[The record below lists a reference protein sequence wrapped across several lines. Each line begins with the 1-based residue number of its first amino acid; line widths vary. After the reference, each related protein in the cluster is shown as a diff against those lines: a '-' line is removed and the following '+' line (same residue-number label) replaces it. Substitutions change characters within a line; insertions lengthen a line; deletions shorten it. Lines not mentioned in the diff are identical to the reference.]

1 MIFKIA
7 WRNIYRNK
15 KRSLITITSIFA
27 ALFLIIL
34 MRALQFGFYDKLIET
49 VVESYAGYVEIH
61 ADGFWDNQNLDNSMQ
76 VDQEL
81 LDKIKSVEGVE
92 NIVQRL
98 QTFSLISMGDK
109 TKGAVINGINLSE
122 EQKIT
127 DWNKKMLSGS
137 FDIKKNEI
145 IIGKGIAEFFNISE
159 NDTLIL
165 YGQGYRGMMAAG
177 KYPVKGIIDLKNPD
191 LNKLGVF
198 MTMESARNY
207 VSSDDISTHII
218 IDKEKYYEEKKIVE
232 NLDNV
237 LSDRY
242 EVMTWKETLP
252 EIEQTITADSAGGL
266 IMAFILYV
274 IVVFG
279 MFGTVLMMTEER
291 KYEFGVLISIGMSR
305 ARLFGII
312 LIETVILSM
321 VGVFLA
327 IAVTF
332 PICYYYNINPI
343 NMATLMGE
351 GADQM
356 MQEMGFSP
364 IAPMSTSLDIPL
376 SHALVIF
383 LFSLLISIYPAIKI
397 AKLNPV
403 KSMKV

>member
-15 KRSLITITSIFA
+15 KRSLITITSVFA
-27 ALFLIIL
+27 ALLLIIL

-61 ADGFWDNQNLDNSMQ
+61 ADGFWDNQSLDNSMR
-76 VDQEL
+76 VDQQL
-81 LDKIKSVEGVE
+81 LDDIQSVEGVE

-98 QTFSLISMGDK
+98 QTFSLISVGEK
-109 TKGAVINGINLSE
+109 TKGGVINGINLSE

-127 DWNKKMLSGS
+127 DWNKKMVSGS
-137 FDIKKNEI
+137 FDLSDNEI
-145 IIGKGIAEFFNISE
+145 IIAKGIAEFFGISE

-177 KYPVKGIIDLKNPD
+177 KYPVKGVIDLKNPD
-191 LNKLGVF
+191 LNKIGLF
-198 MTMESARNY
+198 MTMETVRNY
-207 VSSDDISTHII
+207 VSSDEISTHII
-218 IDKEKYYEEKKIVE
+218 IGKEKYYDEGKIVE
-232 NLDNV
+232 DLGLI
-237 LSDRY
+237 LSDDY

-291 KYEFGVLISIGMSR
+291 KYEFGVLISVGMSR
-305 ARLFGII
+305 IRLFGII
-312 LIETVILSM
+312 LVETIILSM
-321 VGVFLA
+321 VGVVLA
-327 IAVTF
+327 VMVTY
-332 PICYYYNINPI
+332 PISIYYNINPI
-343 NMATLMGE
+343 DMALLMGD
-351 GADQM
+351 GANQM
-356 MQEMGFSP
+356 IEEMGFSP
-364 IAPMSTSLDIPL
+364 MIPMSISWDIPL
-376 SHALVIF
+376 SHSLVIF
-383 LFSLLISIYPAIKI
+383 IFSLLISIYPAIKI
-397 AKLNPV
+397 SKLNPV

>member
-7 WRNIYRNK
+7 WRNIYRNR

-34 MRALQFGFYDKLIET
+34 MRALQFGFYDNIIKT

-61 ADGFWDNQNLDNSMQ
+61 ADGYWDNQSLDNSME
-76 VDQEL
+76 VDQKL
-81 LDKIKSVEGVE
+81 INDINSVEGVE

-98 QTFSLISMGDK
+98 QTFSLISMGEK
-109 TKGAVINGINLSE
+109 TKGGVINGVDISD

-127 DWNKKMLSGS
+127 DWNKKMVSGS
-137 FDIKKNEI
+137 FDLGENEI
-145 IIGKGIAEFFNISE
+145 IVGKGIAEYFDIRE

-177 KYPVKGIIDLKNPD
+177 KYPVKGVIDLKNPD
-191 LNKLGVF
+191 LNKLGIF
-198 MTMESARNY
+198 MTIESARNY
-207 VSSDDISTHII
+207 VSSEEISTHII
-218 IDKEKYYEEKKIVE
+218 IDKEQYYDEEKIVK
-232 NLDNV
+232 D
-237 LSDRY
+237 LSQILSKEY
-242 EVMTWKETLP
+242 EIMTWKETLP

-266 IMAFILYV
+266 IMAFILYI

-305 ARLFGII
+305 LRLFGII
-312 LIETVILSM
+312 LIETIILSM
-321 VGVFLA
+321 IGVLLA
-327 IAVTF
+327 IILTY
-332 PICYYYNINPI
+332 PISYYFNLNPI
-343 NMATLMGE
+343 DMAALMGE

-356 MQEMGFSP
+356 MEDLGFSP
-364 IAPMSTSLDIPL
+364 LAPMSISWDIPL

-383 LFSLLISIYPAIKI
+383 IFSLLISIYPAIKI
-397 AKLNPV
+397 LNLNPV
-403 KSMKV
+403 KSMKI

>member
-15 KRSLITITSIFA
+15 KRSLITITSVFA
-27 ALFLIIL
+27 ALLLIIL

-61 ADGFWDNQNLDNSMQ
+61 ADGFWDNQSLDNSMQ
-76 VDQEL
+76 VDQQL
-81 LDKIKSVEGVE
+81 LDDIQSVEGVE

-98 QTFSLISMGDK
+98 QTFSLISVGEK
-109 TKGAVINGINLSE
+109 TKGGVINGINLSE

-127 DWNKKMLSGS
+127 DWNKKMVSGS
-137 FDIKKNEI
+137 FDLSDNEI
-145 IIGKGIAEFFNISE
+145 IIAKGIAEFFGISE

-177 KYPVKGIIDLKNPD
+177 KYPVKGVIDLKNPD
-191 LNKLGVF
+191 LNKIGLF
-198 MTMESARNY
+198 MTMETVRNY
-207 VSSDDISTHII
+207 VSSDEISTHII
-218 IDKEKYYEEKKIVE
+218 IGKEKYYDEGKIVE
-232 NLDNV
+232 DLGLI
-237 LSDRY
+237 LSDDY

-305 ARLFGII
+305 IRLFGII
-312 LIETVILSM
+312 LVETIILSM
-321 VGVFLA
+321 VGVVLA
-327 IAVTF
+327 VMVTY
-332 PICYYYNINPI
+332 PISIYYNINPI
-343 NMATLMGE
+343 DMAILMGD
-351 GADQM
+351 GAVQM
-356 MQEMGFSP
+356 IEEMGFSP
-364 IAPMSTSLDIPL
+364 MIPMSISWDIPL
-376 SHALVIF
+376 SHSLVIF
-383 LFSLLISIYPAIKI
+383 IFSLLISIYPAIKI
-397 AKLNPV
+397 SKLNPV

>member
-15 KRSLITITSIFA
+15 KRSLITITSVFA
-27 ALFLIIL
+27 ALLLIIL

-61 ADGFWDNQNLDNSMQ
+61 ADGFWDNQSLDNSMQ
-76 VDQEL
+76 VDQQL
-81 LDKIKSVEGVE
+81 LDDIQSVEGVE

-98 QTFSLISMGDK
+98 QTFSLISVGEK
-109 TKGAVINGINLSE
+109 TKGGVINGINLSE

-127 DWNKKMLSGS
+127 DWNKKMVSGS
-137 FDIKKNEI
+137 FDLSDNEI
-145 IIGKGIAEFFNISE
+145 IIAKGIAEFFGISE

-177 KYPVKGIIDLKNPD
+177 KYPVKGVIDLKNPD
-191 LNKLGVF
+191 LNKIGLF
-198 MTMESARNY
+198 MTMESVRNY
-207 VSSDDISTHII
+207 VSSDEISTHII
-218 IDKEKYYEEKKIVE
+218 IDKEKYYDEGKIVE
-232 NLDNV
+232 DLGLI
-237 LSDRY
+237 LSDDY

-291 KYEFGVLISIGMSR
+291 KYEFGVLISVGMSR
-305 ARLFGII
+305 IRLFGII
-312 LIETVILSM
+312 LVETIILSM
-321 VGVFLA
+321 VGVVLA
-327 IAVTF
+327 VMVTY
-332 PICYYYNINPI
+332 PISIYYNINPI
-343 NMATLMGE
+343 DMAILMGD
-351 GADQM
+351 GANQM
-356 MQEMGFSP
+356 IEEMGFSP
-364 IAPMSTSLDIPL
+364 MIPMSISWDIPL
-376 SHALVIF
+376 SHSLVIF
-383 LFSLLISIYPAIKI
+383 IFSLLISIYPAIKI
-397 AKLNPV
+397 SKLNPV

>member
-15 KRSLITITSIFA
+15 KRSLITITSVFA
-27 ALFLIIL
+27 ALLLIIL

-61 ADGFWDNQNLDNSMQ
+61 ADGFWDNQSLDNSMQ
-76 VDQEL
+76 VNQQL
-81 LDKIKSVEGVE
+81 LDDIQSVEGVE

-98 QTFSLISMGDK
+98 QTFSLISVGEK
-109 TKGAVINGINLSE
+109 TKGGVINGINLSE

-127 DWNKKMLSGS
+127 DWNKKMVSGS
-137 FDIKKNEI
+137 FDLSDNEI
-145 IIGKGIAEFFNISE
+145 IIAKGIAEFFGISE

-177 KYPVKGIIDLKNPD
+177 KYPVKGVIDLKNPD
-191 LNKLGVF
+191 LNKIGLF
-198 MTMESARNY
+198 MTMESVRNY
-207 VSSDDISTHII
+207 VSSDEISTHII
-218 IDKEKYYEEKKIVE
+218 IGKEKYYDEGKIVE
-232 NLDNV
+232 DLGLI
-237 LSDRY
+237 LSDDY

-291 KYEFGVLISIGMSR
+291 KYEFGVLISVGMSR
-305 ARLFGII
+305 IRLFGII
-312 LIETVILSM
+312 LVETIILSM
-321 VGVFLA
+321 VGVVLA
-327 IAVTF
+327 VMVTY
-332 PICYYYNINPI
+332 PISIYYNINPI
-343 NMATLMGE
+343 DMAILMGD
-351 GADQM
+351 GANQM
-356 MQEMGFSP
+356 IEEMGFSP
-364 IAPMSTSLDIPL
+364 MIPMSISWDIPL
-376 SHALVIF
+376 SHSLVIF
-383 LFSLLISIYPAIKI
+383 IFSLLISIYPAIKI
-397 AKLNPV
+397 SKLNPV

>member
-15 KRSLITITSIFA
+15 KRSLITITSVFA
-27 ALFLIIL
+27 ALLLIIL

-61 ADGFWDNQNLDNSMQ
+61 ADGFWDNQSLDNSMQ
-76 VDQEL
+76 VDQQL
-81 LDKIKSVEGVE
+81 LDDIQSVEGVE

-98 QTFSLISMGDK
+98 QTFSLISVGEK
-109 TKGAVINGINLSE
+109 TKGGVINGINLPE

-127 DWNKKMLSGS
+127 DWNKKMVSGS
-137 FDIKKNEI
+137 FDLSDNEI
-145 IIGKGIAEFFNISE
+145 IIAKGIAEFFGISE

-177 KYPVKGIIDLKNPD
+177 KYPVKGVIDLKNPD
-191 LNKLGVF
+191 LNKIGLF
-198 MTMESARNY
+198 MTMETVRNY
-207 VSSDDISTHII
+207 VSSDEISTHII
-218 IDKEKYYEEKKIVE
+218 IGKEKYYDEGKIVE
-232 NLDNV
+232 DLGLI
-237 LSDRY
+237 LSDDY

-291 KYEFGVLISIGMSR
+291 KYEFGVLISVGMSR
-305 ARLFGII
+305 IRLFGII
-312 LIETVILSM
+312 LVETIILSM
-321 VGVFLA
+321 VGVVLA
-327 IAVTF
+327 VMVTY
-332 PICYYYNINPI
+332 PISIYYNINPI
-343 NMATLMGE
+343 DMALLMGD
-351 GADQM
+351 GANQM
-356 MQEMGFSP
+356 IEEMGFSP
-364 IAPMSTSLDIPL
+364 MIPMSISWDIPL
-376 SHALVIF
+376 SHSLVIF
-383 LFSLLISIYPAIKI
+383 IFSLLISIYPAIKI
-397 AKLNPV
+397 SKLNPV

>member
-15 KRSLITITSIFA
+15 KRSLITITSVFA
-27 ALFLIIL
+27 ALLLIIL

-61 ADGFWDNQNLDNSMQ
+61 ADGFWDNQSLDNSMQ
-76 VDQEL
+76 VDQQL
-81 LDKIKSVEGVE
+81 LDDIQSVEGVE

-98 QTFSLISMGDK
+98 QTFSLISVGEK
-109 TKGAVINGINLSE
+109 TKGGVINGINLSE

-127 DWNKKMLSGS
+127 DWNKKMVSGS
-137 FDIKKNEI
+137 FDLSDNEI
-145 IIGKGIAEFFNISE
+145 IIAKGIAEFFGISE

-177 KYPVKGIIDLKNPD
+177 KYPVKGVIDLKNPD
-191 LNKLGVF
+191 LNKIGLF
-198 MTMESARNY
+198 MTMESVRNY
-207 VSSDDISTHII
+207 VSSDEISTHII
-218 IDKEKYYEEKKIVE
+218 IGKEKYYDEGKIVE
-232 NLDNV
+232 DLGLI
-237 LSDRY
+237 LSDDY

-305 ARLFGII
+305 IRLFGII
-312 LIETVILSM
+312 LVETIVLSM
-321 VGVFLA
+321 AGVVLA
-327 IAVTF
+327 VMVTY
-332 PICYYYNINPI
+332 PISIYYNINPI
-343 NMATLMGE
+343 DMAILMGD
-351 GADQM
+351 GAVQM
-356 MQEMGFSP
+356 IEEMGFSP
-364 IAPMSTSLDIPL
+364 MIPMSISWDIPL
-376 SHALVIF
+376 SHSLVIF
-383 LFSLLISIYPAIKI
+383 IFSLLISIYPAIKI
-397 AKLNPV
+397 SKLNPV

>member
-15 KRSLITITSIFA
+15 KRSLITITSVFA

-34 MRALQFGFYDKLIET
+34 LRALQFGFYDKLIET

-61 ADGFWDNQNLDNSMQ
+61 ADGFWDNQSLDNSMQ
-76 VDQEL
+76 VDQQL
-81 LDKIKSVEGVE
+81 LDDIQSVEGIE

-98 QTFSLISMGDK
+98 QTFSLISVGEK
-109 TKGAVINGINLSE
+109 TKGGVINGINLSE

-137 FDIKKNEI
+137 FYLSNNEI
-145 IIGKGIAEFFNISE
+145 IIAKGIAEFFDISE

-177 KYPVKGIIDLKNPD
+177 KYPVKGVIDLKNPD
-191 LNKLGVF
+191 LNKIGLF
-198 MTMESARNY
+198 MTMESVRNY
-207 VSSDDISTHII
+207 VSSDEISTHII
-218 IDKEKYYEEKKIVE
+218 IGKEKYYDEGKIVE
-232 NLDNV
+232 DLGLI
-237 LSDRY
+237 LSDDY

-305 ARLFGII
+305 IRLFGII
-312 LIETVILSM
+312 LVETIILSM
-321 VGVFLA
+321 VGVVLA
-327 IAVTF
+327 VMVTY
-332 PICYYYNINPI
+332 PISIYYNINPI
-343 NMATLMGE
+343 DMAILMGD
-351 GADQM
+351 GAVQM
-356 MQEMGFSP
+356 IEEMGFSP
-364 IAPMSTSLDIPL
+364 MIPMSISWDIPL
-376 SHALVIF
+376 SHSLVIF
-383 LFSLLISIYPAIKI
+383 IFSLLISIYPAIKI
-397 AKLNPV
+397 SKLNPV

>member
-1 MIFKIA
+1 MILKIA
-7 WRNIYRNK
+7 LRNIYRNK
-15 KRSLITITSIFA
+15 KRSLITISSIFA
-27 ALFLIIL
+27 ALFFIVL

-61 ADGFWDNQNLDNSMQ
+61 ADGFWDNQSLDNSME
-76 VDQEL
+76 VDQRL
-81 LDKIKSVEGVE
+81 IDDIKSVEGVD

-109 TKGAVINGINLSE
+109 TKGGVINGINISE

-137 FDIKKNEI
+137 VNLGDNEI
-145 IIGKGIAEFFNISE
+145 IIGKGIAKYFDVAE

-177 KYPVKGIIDLKNPD
+177 KFPIRGIIDLKNPD

-198 MTMESARNY
+198 MNMETARNY
-207 VSSDDISTHII
+207 VSSDEISTHII
-218 IDKEKYYEEKKIVE
+218 IDKEQYYKEEKIVDD
-232 NLDNV
+232 LSQL
-237 LSDRY
+237 LSDDF
-242 EVMTWKETLP
+242 EVMTWKQTLP
-252 EIEQTITADSAGGL
+252 EIEQTITADSAGGI

-305 ARLFGII
+305 MRLFGII
-312 LIETVILSM
+312 LIETIILSM
-321 VGVFLA
+321 IGVVMA
-327 IAVTF
+327 ILITY
-332 PICYYYNINPI
+332 PISYYYYLNPI
-343 NMATLMGE
+343 NLADLMGD
-351 GADQM
+351 GADM
-356 MQEMGFSP
+356 MIEEMGFSP
-364 IAPMSTSLDIPL
+364 IAPMSISWDIPL

-383 LFSLLISIYPAIKI
+383 IFSLIISIYPAIKI
-397 AKLNPV
+397 MKLNPV
-403 KSMKV
+403 KSMKS

>member
-15 KRSLITITSIFA
+15 KRSLITITSVFA
-27 ALFLIIL
+27 ALLLIIL

-61 ADGFWDNQNLDNSMQ
+61 ADGFWDNQSLDNSMQ
-76 VDQEL
+76 VDQQL
-81 LDKIKSVEGVE
+81 LDDIQSVEGVE

-98 QTFSLISMGDK
+98 QTFSLISVGEK
-109 TKGAVINGINLSE
+109 TKGGVINGINLSE

-127 DWNKKMLSGS
+127 DWNKKMVSGS
-137 FDIKKNEI
+137 FDLSDNEI
-145 IIGKGIAEFFNISE
+145 IIAKGIAEFFGISE

-177 KYPVKGIIDLKNPD
+177 KYPVKGVIDLKNPD
-191 LNKLGVF
+191 LNKIGLF
-198 MTMESARNY
+198 MTMETVRNY
-207 VSSDDISTHII
+207 VSSDEISTHII
-218 IDKEKYYEEKKIVE
+218 IDKEKYYDEGKIVE
-232 NLDNV
+232 DLGLI
-237 LSDRY
+237 LSDDY

-291 KYEFGVLISIGMSR
+291 KYEFGVLISVGMSR
-305 ARLFGII
+305 IRLFGII
-312 LIETVILSM
+312 LVETIILSM
-321 VGVFLA
+321 VGVVLA
-327 IAVTF
+327 VMVTY
-332 PICYYYNINPI
+332 PISIYYNINPI
-343 NMATLMGE
+343 DMAILMGD
-351 GADQM
+351 GANQM
-356 MQEMGFSP
+356 IEEMGFSP
-364 IAPMSTSLDIPL
+364 MIPMSISWDIPL
-376 SHALVIF
+376 SHSLVIF
-383 LFSLLISIYPAIKI
+383 IFSLLISIYPAIKI
-397 AKLNPV
+397 SKLNPV

>member
-15 KRSLITITSIFA
+15 KRSLITITSVFA

-61 ADGFWDNQNLDNSMQ
+61 ADGFWDNQSLDNSMQ
-76 VDQEL
+76 VDQQL
-81 LDKIKSVEGVE
+81 LDDIQSVEGVE

-98 QTFSLISMGDK
+98 QTFSLISVGEK
-109 TKGAVINGINLSE
+109 TKGGVINGINLSE

-127 DWNKKMLSGS
+127 DWNKKMVSGS
-137 FDIKKNEI
+137 FDLSDNEI
-145 IIGKGIAEFFNISE
+145 IIAKGIAEFFGISE

-177 KYPVKGIIDLKNPD
+177 KYPVKGVIDLKNPD
-191 LNKLGVF
+191 LNKIGLF
-198 MTMESARNY
+198 MTMETVRNY
-207 VSSDDISTHII
+207 VSSDEISTHII
-218 IDKEKYYEEKKIVE
+218 IGKEKYYDEGKIVE
-232 NLDNV
+232 DLGLI
-237 LSDRY
+237 LSDDY

-291 KYEFGVLISIGMSR
+291 KYEFGVLISVGMSR
-305 ARLFGII
+305 IRLFGII
-312 LIETVILSM
+312 LVETIILSM
-321 VGVFLA
+321 VGVVLA
-327 IAVTF
+327 VMVTY
-332 PICYYYNINPI
+332 PISIYYNINPI
-343 NMATLMGE
+343 DMAILMGD
-351 GADQM
+351 GANQM
-356 MQEMGFSP
+356 IEEMGFSP
-364 IAPMSTSLDIPL
+364 MIPMSISWDIPL
-376 SHALVIF
+376 SHSLVIF
-383 LFSLLISIYPAIKI
+383 IFSLLISIYPAIKI
-397 AKLNPV
+397 SKLNPV

>member
-15 KRSLITITSIFA
+15 KRSLITITSVFA

-61 ADGFWDNQNLDNSMQ
+61 ADGFWDNQSLDNSMQ
-76 VDQEL
+76 VDQQL
-81 LDKIKSVEGVE
+81 LDDIQSVEGVE

-98 QTFSLISMGDK
+98 QTFSLISVGEK
-109 TKGAVINGINLSE
+109 TKGGVINGINLSE

-127 DWNKKMLSGS
+127 DWNKKMVSGS
-137 FDIKKNEI
+137 FDLRDNEI
-145 IIGKGIAEFFNISE
+145 IIAKGIAEFFDISE

-177 KYPVKGIIDLKNPD
+177 KYPVKGVIDLKNPD
-191 LNKLGVF
+191 LNKIGLF
-198 MTMESARNY
+198 MTMESVRNY
-207 VSSDDISTHII
+207 VSSDEISTHII
-218 IDKEKYYEEKKIVE
+218 IGKEKYYDEGKIVE
-232 NLDNV
+232 DLGLI
-237 LSDRY
+237 LSDDY

-305 ARLFGII
+305 IRLFGII
-312 LIETVILSM
+312 LVETIVLSM
-321 VGVFLA
+321 AGVVLA
-327 IAVTF
+327 VMFTY
-332 PICYYYNINPI
+332 PISIYYNINPI
-343 NMATLMGE
+343 DMAILMGD

-356 MQEMGFSP
+356 IEEMGFSP
-364 IAPMSTSLDIPL
+364 MIPMSISWDIPL
-376 SHALVIF
+376 SHSLVIF
-383 LFSLLISIYPAIKI
+383 IFSLLISIYPAIKI
-397 AKLNPV
+397 SKLNPV

>member
-15 KRSLITITSIFA
+15 KRSLITITSIFG

-61 ADGFWDNQNLDNSMQ
+61 ADGFWDNQNLDNSMEVNQ
-76 VDQEL
+76 SLIND
-81 LDKIKSVEGVE
+81 IKSVEGVE

-98 QTFSLISMGDK
+98 QTFSLISMGEK
-109 TKGAVINGINLSE
+109 TKGGVVNGINISE

-127 DWNKKMLSGS
+127 DWSKKMVSGS
-137 FDIKKNEI
+137 FDIGDDEI
-145 IIGKGIAEFFNISE
+145 IIGKGIAEYFDIKE
-159 NDTLIL
+159 DDTLIL

-191 LNKLGVF
+191 LNKLGIF
-198 MTMESARNY
+198 MTIESARNY
-207 VSSDDISTHII
+207 VSSEEISTHII
-218 IDKEKYYEEKKIVE
+218 IDKEKYYKEENIVVD
-232 NLDNV
+232 LSNV
-237 LSDRY
+237 LSKDY
-242 EVMTWKETLP
+242 EIMSWKETLP
-252 EIEQTITADSAGGL
+252 EIEQTITADNAGGV
-266 IMAFILYV
+266 IMAFILYI

-305 ARLFGII
+305 IRLFGII

-321 VGVFLA
+321 IGVVLA
-327 IAVTF
+327 ILITY
-332 PICYYYNINPI
+332 PICYYYYLNPI
-343 NMATLMGE
+343 DMADLMGE

-356 MQEMGFSP
+356 MEEMGFSP
-364 IAPMSTSLDIPL
+364 IAPMSIEWNIPL
-376 SHALVIF
+376 THALVIF
-383 LFSLLISIYPAIKI
+383 ISSLLISIYPAIKI
-397 AKLNPV
+397 SKLNPV
-403 KSMKV
+403 KSMKI